1 MINSSVKKFKEKWE
15 INKNWQLIF
24 PSIGFIICLYS
35 GIKLSFKYLNFDLI
49 YILLIGV
56 VLGFVIVKLCIF
68 FIKRLESKWIVNQR
82 WELIRIFIVFG
93 LTGSSSVFIGRPV
106 IKFLGISK
114 DNLNILFY
122 WIIFVIISL
131 LFYQIFLLLLGFIF
145 GQFKFFWD
153 FEKKMLIRIGLGKY
167 VKK

>member
-1 MINSSVKKFKEKWE
+1 MINNSVKKFKEKWE

-24 PSIGFIICLYS
+24 PSIGLIICVYS
-35 GIKLSFKYLNFDLI
+35 GIKLSFKYLNFDQI
-49 YILLIGV
+49 SNLLIGV
-56 VLGFVIVKLCIF
+56 ALGFIIVKLCVF
-68 FIKRLESKWIVNQR
+68 FIKKLESKWIVNQR

-114 DNLNILFY
+114 ENLNILLY

-131 LFYQIFLLLLGFIF
+131 LFYQIFLLLLGFFF

-153 FEKKMLIRIGLGKY
+153 FEKRMLRRIGLGKY
-167 VKK
+167 IKK

>member
-1 MINSSVKKFKEKWE
+1 MINNSVKKFKKKWE
-15 INKNWQLIF
+15 INYNWQLIF
-24 PSIGFIICLYS
+24 PSIGLIICIYS

-49 YILLIGV
+49 INLLIGV
-56 VLGFVIVKLCIF
+56 VLGFVIVKLCLF
-68 FIKRLESKWIVNQR
+68 FINKLESKWIVKQR

-93 LTGSSSVFIGRPV
+93 LTGSSSVFIGRPI
-106 IKFLGISK
+106 IKFIGISK
-114 DNLNILFY
+114 ENLNVLLY
-122 WIIFVIISL
+122 WTIFVIISL